1 MQGSRRVLAAVV
13 SGVVVFG
20 AGCGGNDLARRG
32 APKPPPHT
40 NTTAKVPVV
49 SNPHLQAALLRS
61 VARTTA
67 VRTTRTSI
75 SVTVTGVGDEALAT
89 GAFNIAG
96 TGVVDFANGNA
107 DLSLSVPLFDRL
119 GGGGAVE
126 QRVVG
131 GVVYTKLPADVL
143 RVAALPAGVRW
154 LSLDPQ
160 QAGTE
165 LSALSQAQVDPA
177 GQLAFLGA
185 ISADVRRIN
194 AGSVRGVRTTR
205 YTATIDLGSTAPHV
219 RRVSAV
225 GEQLAS
231 FGSMIGARRLR
242 VDVWIDGSGRARRVV
257 VSVPLAPKSG
267 TRAVAGFGS
276 AAIMRIQ
283 TDYYSFGATVRV
295 AAPPGT
301 QVQPYSKLRIV
312 AANG

>member
-1 MQGSRRVLAAVV
+1 MRGSRRVLAAVF
-13 SGVVVFG
+13 SGVVLFG
-20 AGCGGNDLARRG
+20 AGCGGNDLARR
-32 APKPPPHT
+32 APQPPRT
-40 NTTAKVPVV
+40 NTTAKIPVV

-61 VARTTA
+61 VARTAA
-67 VRTTRTSI
+67 VKTTRTSI
-75 SVTVTGVGDEALAT
+75 SVTVTGVGDQALAT

-107 DLSLSVPLFDRL
+107 HLSLSIPLFDQL
-119 GGGGAVE
+119 GGGGVVE

-143 RVAALPAGVRW
+143 RVAALPAGVGW
-154 LSLDPQ
+154 LRLDPR
-160 QAGTE
+160 QAGAE

-185 ISADVRRIN
+185 VSTDVRRIK

-205 YTATIDLGSTAPHV
+205 YTATIDLGSTQPHV
-219 RRVSAV
+219 RDVSAV
-225 GEQLAS
+225 GEKLAP
-231 FGSMIGARRLR
+231 FGSMIGARRLP

-267 TRAVAGFGS
+267 TRAVAGLG
-276 AAIMRIQ
+276 AGAIMRIQ
-283 TDYYSFGATVRV
+283 TDYYSFGAAVRV
-295 AAPPGT
+295 AAPPAA